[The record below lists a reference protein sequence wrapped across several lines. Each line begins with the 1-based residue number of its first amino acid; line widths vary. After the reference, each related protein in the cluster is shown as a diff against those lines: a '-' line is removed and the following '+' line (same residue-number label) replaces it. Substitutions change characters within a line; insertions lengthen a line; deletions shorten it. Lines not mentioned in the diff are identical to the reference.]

1 MEGGRIERV
10 ADLMRGH
17 STLVLSGAGI
27 STESG
32 IPDYRGPASAGRNRS
47 PITYQDFVGSQ
58 RKRQRYWARSFVGWP
73 FMDGRKPNAGHFAV
87 AAMESSGNVSGV
99 VTQNVDGLHFEAGSK
114 VVVELHGNL
123 RNVVCLRCKTV
134 EDRRSLQA
142 RLAQLNPGFSPFA
155 PQYAPDGDSDVP
167 DELVDS
173 FVVAPCRVCGGVLKP
188 EVVFF
193 GENVPAQTY
202 HRAKAMLEDAGA
214 LLVVGSSLT
223 VRSGYRFVVQA
234 KAAEKPVAIVNDG
247 ETRGDAD
254 ADVKVTGRLGE
265 TLPRLAELLE
275 RPT

>member
-1 MEGGRIERV
+1 MRDGRIERV
-10 ADLMRGH
+10 ADLMRGR

-32 IPDYRGPASAGRNRS
+32 IPDYRGPAAAGRSRS

-73 FMDGRKPNAGHFAV
+73 FMDGREPNGGHFAV
-87 AAMESSGNVSGV
+87 AAMESSGKVSGV
-99 VTQNVDGLHFEAGSK
+99 VTQNVDGLHLEAGSK
-114 VVVELHGNL
+114 TLVELHGNL
-123 RNVVCLRCKTV
+123 RNVVCLRCASV
-134 EDRRSLQA
+134 EDRRSLQL
-142 RLAQLNPGFSPFA
+142 RLAELNPDFSPLA
-155 PQYAPDGDSDVP
+155 PEYAPDGDSDVP

-173 FVVAPCRVCGGVLKP
+173 FVVAPCQVCGGVLKP

-202 HRAKAMLEDAGA
+202 QRAKGMLEDAEA

-247 ETRGDAD
+247 PTRGDD
-254 ADVKVTGRLGE
+254 EADVKVSGRLGE
-265 TLPRLAELLE
+265 TLPRLAELLI
-275 RPT
+275 